1 MKNDC
6 SDTLNYV
13 STGSRPSELRITDI
27 RFCDIADAPMH
38 CTLMKIFTNQ
48 GIFGLGE
55 VRDGGSKTYAL
66 MLKHLLIGENPCEI
80 DRIFRKIKQFG
91 GFARQG
97 GGVSGVEI
105 ALWDIAGKA
114 YGVPI
119 YQMLGGKF
127 RDKIRVYCD
136 TDVEGKHTG
145 EQMGNALRGRINKG
159 YTFLKMDLG
168 ITLLYDV
175 PGALS
180 APLGFIEEFGI
191 RRKALEQA
199 KNNRKQ
205 DPESYHRALYNNY
218 EINNVA
224 HPFTGIHI
232 TEKGLDILDEY
243 AGAVRAVIGYEIP
256 LAIDHFGHLSL
267 EDCIKLCRRLEKYN
281 LAWAEDLIPWQLTE
295 QYAIL
300 RRSTTTP
307 VCTGEDIF
315 LKENFKPLLESGG
328 VAVIHPDI
336 LTSGGILENKKI
348 GDLAQ
353 EYGVAMAVH
362 MAESPIACMAC
373 VHSVASTENFLALEM
388 HSVDVPW
395 YDDIAKGLAKPIVNN
410 GYIEVPDKPGLGID
424 DLCDE
429 VLAEHIHPD
438 VPGLW
443 DDTGNWDFDTSNHRL
458 WS

>member
-1 MKNDC
+1 MV
-6 SDTLNYV
+6 SDYNQALENT
-13 STGSRPSELRITDI
+13 STYSNPSELRITDI
-27 RFCDIADAPMH
+27 RFCNISDAPMH
-38 CTLMKIFTNQ
+38 CILMKVYTNQ
-48 GIFGLGE
+48 GLVGFGE
-55 VRDGGSKTYAL
+55 VRDGASKSYAL
-66 MLKHLLIGENPCEI
+66 MLKHLLIGENPCDI

-105 ALWDIAGKA
+105 ALWDLAGKA

-127 RDKIRVYCD
+127 RDSIRMYCD
-136 TDVEGKHTG
+136 TDVTGKHTG
-145 EQMGNALRGRINKG
+145 QEMGQALRKRMEKG

-168 ITLLYDV
+168 IPMLYDV
-175 PGALS
+175 PGTLS
-180 APLGFIEEFGI
+180 APLGFIEEFAK
-191 RRKALEQA
+191 RRNALEEA
-199 KNNRKQ
+199 KENRKK
-205 DPESYHRALYNNY
+205 DPLAYHQALYKNY

-243 AGAVRAVIGYEIP
+243 TGEVREVIGYEIP

-267 EDCIKLCRRLEKYN
+267 EDCIKLCKRLEKYN

-307 VCTGEDIF
+307 IGTGEDIY
-315 LKENFKPLLESGG
+315 LKENFEPLFKAGG

-348 GDLAQ
+348 GDMAQ
-353 EYGVAMAVH
+353 DYGVSMAVH

-373 VHSVASTENFLALEM
+373 VHSIASTENFLALEM
-388 HSVDVPW
+388 HSVDIPW
-395 YDDIAKGLAKPIVNN
+395 YDDIAFGLPKPIVDN
-410 GYIEVPDKPGLGID
+410 GYIKVPNKPGLGID
-424 DLCDE
+424 DLNDE
-429 VLAEHIHPD
+429 VLAEHLHAD
-438 VPGLW
+438 VPGIW
-443 DDTGNWDFDTSNHRL
+443 EDTSQFDFDTSNHRL